1 MIKVGL
7 TGNVAAGKSVVLE
20 LLRRHGATVI
30 DADALVR
37 EVQQP
42 GTPVLRRIAE
52 RFGPDM
58 FLPDGALD
66 RLRLRRRVMG
76 DPAALSD
83 LNAIVHP
90 AVELLHRER
99 IAQAELRGARVVVS
113 DVPLLFEAGWE
124 SEFDLII
131 LVDAPEAIRR
141 RRLVALRQLTP
152 EEADEM
158 LASQDPAEGKRRWSD
173 IVIENAGSVEAL
185 EARVREVWETLVNR
199 ATAGG
204 A

>member
-7 TGNVAAGKSVVLE
+7 TGNVAAGKSVVLD

-30 DADALVR
+30 AADALVR

-42 GTPVLRRIAE
+42 GTGVLRQIAE
-52 RFGPDM
+52 RFGSDM
-58 FLPDGALD
+58 LLTDGALN
-66 RLRLRRRVMG
+66 RSRLRRRVMG
-76 DPAALSD
+76 DPVALSD

-99 IAQAELRGARVVVS
+99 IAQAERRGDPIVIC
-113 DVPLLFEAGWE
+113 DVPLLFEVGWE
-124 SEFDLII
+124 GEFDLII

-141 RRLVALRQLTP
+141 RRLVTLRQLTP
-152 EEADEM
+152 EEADKM
-158 LASQDPAEGKRRWSD
+158 LASQDPAEGKRRRSD

-185 EARVREVWETLVNR
+185 EARVRQVWETLVNR
-199 ATAGG
+199 VGGGG

>member
-7 TGNVAAGKSVVLE
+7 TGNVAAGKSVVLD

-42 GTPVLRRIAE
+42 GMAVLRQIAE
-52 RFGPDM
+52 RLGSDM
-58 FLPDGALD
+58 LRPDGALD
-66 RLRLRRRVMG
+66 RSRLRRRVMG
-76 DPAALSD
+76 DPAARSD

-99 IAQAELRGARVVVS
+99 IAQAERRGDRIVVS
-113 DVPLLFEAGWE
+113 DVPLLFEVGWE

-141 RRLVALRQLTP
+141 MRLVTLRQLTP
-152 EEADEM
+152 AEADKL
-158 LASQDPAEGKRRWSD
+158 LASQDPAEGKRRRSD
-173 IVIENAGSVEAL
+173 IVIENAGSVEGL
-185 EARVREVWETLVNR
+185 EARVREVWETLANR
-199 ATAGG
+199 ATGGG

>member
-1 MIKVGL
+1 MMKVGL
-7 TGNVAAGKSVVLE
+7 TGNVAAGKSVVLDF
-20 LLRRHGATVI
+20 LRRHGATVI

-52 RFGPDM
+52 RFGPDIL
-58 FLPDGALD
+58 LPDGALD
-66 RLRLRRRVMG
+66 RSRLRRRAMG
-76 DPAALSD
+76 DLAALSD

-90 AVELLHRER
+90 TVEVLHRER
-99 IAQAELRGARVVVS
+99 IAQAQLRGDRIVVS
-113 DVPLLFEAGWE
+113 DVPLLFEVGWE

-141 RRLVALRQLTP
+141 MRLVSLRQLTP
-152 EEADEM
+152 EEADNM
-158 LASQDPAEGKRRWSD
+158 LASQDPADEKQRRSD
-173 IVIENAGSVEAL
+173 IVIENDGSVEDL
-185 EARVREVWETLVNR
+185 EARVGEVWETLVNR
-199 ATAGG
+199 ATSGG

>member
-1 MIKVGL
+1 MMRVGL
-7 TGNVAAGKSVVLE
+7 TGNVAAGKSVVLDF
-20 LLRRHGATVI
+20 LRRHGATVI

-52 RFGPDM
+52 RFGPGM
-58 FLPDGALD
+58 LLPDGALD
-66 RLRLRRRVMG
+66 RSRLRRRVMG

-99 IAQAELRGARVVVS
+99 IAQAELRGDQIVVS

-124 SEFDLII
+124 SDFDLII

-141 RRLVALRQLTP
+141 LRLVSLRQLTP
-152 EEADEM
+152 EEANDM
-158 LASQDPAEGKRRWSD
+158 LASQDPADEKRRWSD
-173 IVIENAGSVEAL
+173 LVIENDGSVEDL
-185 EARVREVWETLVNR
+185 EARVREVWKILVNR
-199 ATAGG
+199 ATSGG

>member
-7 TGNVAAGKSVVLE
+7 TGNVAAGKSVVLD

-30 DADALVR
+30 AADALVR

-42 GTPVLRRIAE
+42 GTAVLRRIAE
-52 RFGPDM
+52 RFGTGM
-58 FLPDGALD
+58 LLPDGALD
-66 RLRLRRRVMG
+66 RSRLRRRVMG
-76 DPAALSD
+76 DQAALSD

-90 AVELLHRER
+90 AVELLHREH
-99 IAQAELRGARVVVS
+99 IAQAERRGDPIVVS
-113 DVPLLFEAGWE
+113 DVPLLFEVGWE
-124 SEFDLII
+124 GEFDLII

-141 RRLVALRQLTP
+141 RRLVTLRQLTP
-152 EEADEM
+152 EEADNM
-158 LASQDPAEGKRRWSD
+158 LASQDPAEGKRRRSD

-185 EARVREVWETLVNR
+185 EARVRQVWETLVNR
-199 ATAGG
+199 AGGGG

>member
-7 TGNVAAGKSVVLE
+7 TGNVAAGKSVVLD

-42 GTPVLRRIAE
+42 GMAVLRQIAE
-52 RFGPDM
+52 RLGSDM
-58 FLPDGALD
+58 LRPDGALD
-66 RLRLRRRVMG
+66 RSRLRRRVMG
-76 DPAALSD
+76 DPAARSD

-99 IAQAELRGARVVVS
+99 IAQAERRGDRIVVS
-113 DVPLLFEAGWE
+113 DVPLLFEVGWE

-141 RRLVALRQLTP
+141 MRLVTLRHLTP
-152 EEADEM
+152 AEADKL
-158 LASQDPAEGKRRWSD
+158 LASQDPAEGKRRRSD
-173 IVIENAGSVEAL
+173 IVIENAGSVEGL
-185 EARVREVWETLVNR
+185 EARVREVWETLANR
-199 ATAGG
+199 ATGGG

>member
-1 MIKVGL
+1 MMRVGL
-7 TGNVAAGKSVVLE
+7 TGNVAAGKSVVLDF
-20 LLRRHGATVI
+20 LRRHGATVI
-30 DADALVR
+30 DTDALVR

-42 GTPVLRRIAE
+42 STPVLGRIAE
-52 RFGPDM
+52 RFGPGM
-58 FLPDGALD
+58 LLPDGALD
-66 RLRLRRRVMG
+66 RSRLRRRVMG

-99 IAQAELRGARVVVS
+99 IAQAELRGDQIVVS

-124 SEFDLII
+124 SDFDLII

-141 RRLVALRQLTP
+141 LRLVSLRQLTP
-152 EEADEM
+152 EEADDM
-158 LASQDPAEGKRRWSD
+158 LASQDPAAEKRRWSD
-173 IVIENAGSVEAL
+173 LVIENDGSVEDL
-185 EARVREVWETLVNR
+185 EARVREVWKILVNR
-199 ATAGG
+199 ATSGG